1 MMKRAHHIGV
11 SLPVAG
17 DMLCSLLTLPTG
29 LQWVYEGYDMERGV
43 LRTEYL
49 VAALLLMG
57 LARLFRAYRLRERSR
72 LDFYRF
78 LIYGAL
84 ILFALVFWIFRPSH
98 RIGNLVVFLSYWSTL
113 VSDRVISIARN
124 RSLRNVILNIIAIVA
139 LVLLI
144 GFIFVHYADADPYD
158 IMLDMTVF
166 IGSYHALATIASVV
180 FARLNVDVLRKI
192 IRRTYALEIL
202 LGLLLLMMSFAYIL
216 RFTEPSTPTFK
227 DALWYCFAIVTTI
240 GFGDVAATSLE
251 GRIISV
257 ILGAYGIV
265 VVALDTSII
274 VNFYGEMKKK
284 DAREEE

>member
-1 MMKRAHHIGV
+1 M
-11 SLPVAG
+11 
-17 DMLCSLLTLPTG
+17 
-29 LQWVYEGYDMERGV
+29 
-43 LRTEYL
+43 
-49 VAALLLMG
+49 
-57 LARLFRAYRLRERSR
+57 
-72 LDFYRF
+72 
-78 LIYGAL
+78 
-84 ILFALVFWIFRPSH
+84 
-98 RIGNLVVFLSYWSTL
+98 
-113 VSDRVISIARN
+113 ISIARN

-202 LGLLLLMMSFAYIL
+202 LGLLLMMSFAYIL

-265 VVALDTSII
+265 VVALVTSII